1 MYKLLLKDILLLKKG
16 MLAAV
21 VLWLFFIIAARGFG
35 FQYMVVTLLIAAQP
49 MSVDEKNR
57 TESLFVSLPVKRTS
71 IVIEK
76 YIFLMLT
83 IAAVVAVTYFTG
95 LLLNSLFPAKFTKVI
110 PLKELLAGQLPVM
123 FFLSIAFPLFFRFG
137 SHLETGIKVIIIS
150 VMVIF
155 GSIVILFIIFSN
167 LDISIINVKLIY
179 NYLGMGL
186 IVLGSLGISLW
197 IYKRREF

>member
-1 MYKLLLKDILLLKKG
+1 MVNLFLKDILLLKKG
-16 MLAAV
+16 MLWLV
-21 VLWLFFIIAARGFG
+21 GLWLFFIIAGKGFG

-71 IVIEK
+71 IVIER
-76 YIFLMLT
+76 YIFMMLA
-83 IAAVVAVTYFTG
+83 IVAVVVVTYFSG
-95 LLLNSLFPAKFTKVI
+95 RLLNILFPANFTKVI
-110 PLKELLAGQLPVM
+110 PIKELLAGQLPVM
-123 FFLSIAFPLFFRFG
+123 FFLSVAFPLFFRFG
-137 SHLETGIKVIIIS
+137 SRLETGIKVIIIS

-155 GSIVILFIIFSN
+155 GSMLILFIIFTN
-167 LDISIINVKLIY
+167 LDIYIFRVKLIY
-179 NYLGMGL
+179 NYLGVGV